1 MQIKKIIQLTYNIG
15 KCIEQITRL
24 NEDIAT
30 LNHHIT
36 INNSLWFVD
45 YNNHE
50 LYGKINQKEN
60 QISLQKEQIKQLIRQ
75 LNEQIHTNH

>member
-1 MQIKKIIQLTYNIG
+1 MQIKNIIQLTYNIR
-15 KCIEQITRL
+15 KCIDQITSL

-45 YNNHE
+45 WDNDN
-50 LYGKINQKEN
+50 LNAKINQKEN
-60 QISLQKEQIKQLIRQ
+60 HASKRANQT
-75 LNEQIHTNH
+75 TN

>member
-1 MQIKKIIQLTYNIG
+1 MQIKKIIELTYNIRE
-15 KCIEQITRL
+15 CIKKITSL

-75 LNEQIHTNH
+75 LNNEI

>member
-1 MQIKKIIQLTYNIG
+1 MQIKTIIQLTYNIR
-15 KCIEQITRL
+15 KCIEQITSL
-24 NEDIAT
+24 SEDIAT
-30 LNHHIT
+30 LNHHIS

-60 QISLQKEQIKQLIRQ
+60 QIMLQKEQIKQLIKQ
-75 LNEQIHTNH
+75 LNEQI

>member
-1 MQIKKIIQLTYNIG
+1 MQIKNIIQLTYNIR
-15 KCIEQITRL
+15 KCIDQITSL

-45 YNNHE
+45 WDNDN
-50 LYGKINQKEN
+50 LNAKINQKEN
-60 QISLQKEQIKQLIRQ
+60 QITLQKEQIKQLIRQ
-75 LNEQIHTNH
+75 LNKEI